1 MKSHE
6 SPTIST
12 LLVLALFIFLS
23 KTEIEARFLQEI
35 CSSSCGE
42 LNKITYPFRLT
53 TDPVE
58 CGDPDYQLSC
68 QDNKPILEF
77 HSGQY
82 FVKQISYDRHL
93 IRLVDVNLASG
104 SCNLPHSSVSV
115 DEVKYDNRYGGLV
128 SSTFASFFRCSS
140 EINDQAYRKVPCL
153 SGNDSHVYVSYGT
166 YVISD
171 LQGSCSFISRV
182 PTIYQAVWYPSYESI
197 LKLMAS
203 GFDLEW
209 SVECRDCIADGGSCT
224 LSSLGTP
231 NIYECHFSGIYVPTL
246 VSTIFYAILD
256 VC

>member
-115 DEVKYDNRYGGLV
+115 DEAYMYPLWFQPSFMLFGRFV
-128 SSTFASFFRCSS
+128 SSTDDMRLPPSPLSFPDYIATEEPRS
-140 EINDQAYRKVPCL
+140 
-153 SGNDSHVYVSYGT
+153 DSLT
-166 YVISD
+166 ELLI
-171 LQGSCSFISRV
+171 
-182 PTIYQAVWYPSYESI
+182 PET
-197 LKLMAS
+197 
-203 GFDLEW
+203 
-209 SVECRDCIADGGSCT
+209 VEQ
-224 LSSLGTP
+224 SL
-231 NIYECHFSGIYVPTL
+231 
-246 VSTIFYAILD
+246 
-256 VC
+256 